1 MKTKNGGGENLFSPA
16 PLFFVFPDAMHPAG
30 GIYAAQPVAIHTFPT
45 FQREIVCQKS
55 LFVPLLGPGSMT
67 LVRGLG
73 LNKPHT
79 FPMLHWHA
87 SRLESSIKIQ
97 YDFLGRGCG
106 GNRSQEQTRRV
117 CDAADANNA
126 DGGSIRKRSAGYAI
140 RSKPRGFVTRQR
152 SSTQTKKACASSA
165 QGMRCHFKEWF
176 PPHHLRPPPAIFPKL
191 PKIAIPTRRMP
202 RE

>member
-1 MKTKNGGGENLFSPA
+1 
-16 PLFFVFPDAMHPAG
+16 
-30 GIYAAQPVAIHTFPT
+30 
-45 FQREIVCQKS
+45 
-55 LFVPLLGPGSMT
+55 MT

-140 RSKPRGFVTRQR
+140 RSKPGGFVTRLKPIMQMQR
-152 SSTQTKKACASSA
+152 AYASVA
-165 QGMRCHFKEWF
+165 QGMR
-176 PPHHLRPPPAIFPKL
+176 
-191 PKIAIPTRRMP
+191 
-202 RE
+202 

>member
-73 LNKPHT
+73 LNKPHNV
-79 FPMLHWHA
+79 PLA
-87 SRLESSIKIQ
+87 SLARKQ
-97 YDFLGRGCG
+97 
-106 GNRSQEQTRRV
+106 
-117 CDAADANNA
+117 
-126 DGGSIRKRSAGYAI
+126 IRI
-140 RSKPRGFVTRQR
+140 VQ
-152 SSTQTKKACASSA
+152 
-165 QGMRCHFKEWF
+165 
-176 PPHHLRPPPAIFPKL
+176 
-191 PKIAIPTRRMP
+191 
-202 RE
+202 